1 VQAANAIMA
10 MAPRMVTNYRI
21 SHFLYEATAM
31 MLAQLLEKHGL
42 GARVETA
49 EVIESSNIFRL
60 ETSGIVMVCL
70 STAKSDAVAISLGDA
85 LTKKARSCAMGRFAE
100 PIPVSPAHVHASQGL
115 VRDKEC
121 LWSRALSAAAAFLR

>member
-1 VQAANAIMA
+1 MVAFCITHQPLPVRGHGDDARAAA
-10 MAPRMVTNYRI
+10 R
-21 SHFLYEATAM
+21 
-31 MLAQLLEKHGL
+31 KHGL

-85 LTKKARSCAMGRFAE
+85 LTKKARSSAMGRFAE
-100 PIPVSPAHVHASQGL
+100 RYQCRLLMFMSLRA
-115 VRDKEC
+115 
-121 LWSRALSAAAAFLR
+121 WSETKSACGRAP